1 VNEKLAQAV
10 IDAARDFAL
19 TGNGFDVMC
28 RAIEAYETAPAALT
42 RTYTTQPGESVGGI
56 ALRQCGD
63 EKAWRNI
70 LACNPTFAD
79 LLPHEYFPVGTV
91 LMLPPAPVN
100 APPVM
105 KLTPTPEAWEEIL
118 ADHRRLVR
126 ELDVLL
132 NGEEGAAKQASLC
145 DIVAQVRREKAQQE
159 AIDAALPRFPVE
171 LRKMWSGSE
180 VQRWIDE
187 RMKPRFKVL
196 RNALEHIAATA
207 RRSREQSR
215 RLRWIELRA
224 LGALNGTDEWRTVDL
239 PRSGEGVRRRLQ
251 HEIAERDAL
260 IQALQ
265 KALAYWM
272 PKVFDDR
279 SAHDAYLLV
288 GYEGET
294 EESWGEK
301 VQAELDRLNAIIN
314 TPHTDDFL
322 KSVSI
327 EAEHQRQRWDDS
339 GKTPADWFWLVG
351 YLAGKALNALIAGD
365 QDKAEH
371 HVITTA
377 AALANWYR
385 VLHGAGPCETGE
397 VAA

>member
-1 VNEKLAQAV
+1 MSTLPTGTAGQAV
-10 IDAARDFAL
+10 IDAARNFAL
-19 TGNGFDVMC
+19 TGEGFDAMC
-28 RAIEAYETAPAALT
+28 RAIEAYETSPVEQP
-42 RTYTTQPGESVGGI
+42 RTYTTQPGESVMGI
-56 ALRQCGD
+56 ALRQCGN
-63 EKAWRNI
+63 EMEWRHI
-70 LACNPTFAD
+70 LASNPKFASM
-79 LLPHEYFPVGTV
+79 LPHEYFPVGTV
-91 LMLPPAPVN
+91 LTLPPPPAVASPAP
-100 APPVM
+100 APADERAAFVKFWREVDEM
-105 KLTPTPEAWEEIL
+105 DPEETAQAAFTAGVVFARAASAKET
-118 ADHRRLVR
+118 AA
-126 ELDVLL
+126 
-132 NGEEGAAKQASLC
+132 EGPA
-145 DIVAQVRREKAQQE
+145 E
-159 AIDAALPRFPVE
+159 LPRFPLV
-171 LRKMWSGSE
+171 LRKMWSATD
-180 VQRWIDE
+180 VQQWLDDRIA
-187 RMKPRFKVL
+187 PRFKVL

-207 RRSREQSR
+207 RRSRSQSR

-239 PRSGEGVRRRLQ
+239 PKNGEGVRRRLV

-272 PKVFDDR
+272 PKVFDER
-279 SAHDAYLLV
+279 SEHDAYLLV
-288 GYEGET
+288 GYQGET

-301 VQAELDRLNAIIN
+301 AQAELERLNAIIN

-385 VLHGAGPCETGE
+385 VLRGAGPCETGE

>member
-1 VNEKLAQAV
+1 MSTLPTGTAGQAV
-10 IDAARDFAL
+10 IDAARELLLMGDPAGLPRHLTAL
-19 TGNGFDVMC
+19 R
-28 RAIEAYETAPAALT
+28 RALEAYETQP
-42 RTYTTQPGESVGGI
+42 RTHTTQPGESVMGI
-56 ALRQCGD
+56 ALRQCGN
-63 EKAWRNI
+63 ENEWRHI
-70 LACNPTFAD
+70 LACNPEFAGM
-79 LLPHEYFPVGTV
+79 LPHEYFPVGTV
-91 LMLPPAPVN
+91 LTLPPTPAAASPVEPPAAAP
-100 APPVM
+100 ADY
-105 KLTPTPEAWEEIL
+105 EEVL

-145 DIVAQVRREKAQQE
+145 DIVAQVRRQK
-159 AIDAALPRFPVE
+159 DDRAAV
-171 LRKMWSGSE
+171 
-180 VQRWIDE
+180 
-187 RMKPRFKVL
+187 
-196 RNALEHIAATA
+196 
-207 RRSREQSR
+207 
-215 RLRWIELRA
+215 
-224 LGALNGTDEWRTVDL
+224 
-239 PRSGEGVRRRLQ
+239 
-251 HEIAERDAL
+251 

-272 PKVFDDR
+272 PKVFDER

-339 GKTPADWFWLVG
+339 GKTHADWFWLVG

-377 AALANWYR
+377 AALANWHR
-385 VLHGAGPCETGE
+385 VLRGAGPCEAGE

>member
-10 IDAARDFAL
+10 IDAARDFAI

-28 RAIEAYETAPAALT
+28 RALEAYETGDDRCPICAATEPHTGTCGSDDPRALCKRAASHVALT
-42 RTYTTQPGESVGGI
+42 RTYTTQPGESVAGI

-63 EKAWRNI
+63 EKAWRHI
-70 LACNPTFAD
+70 LACNPTFSD

-91 LMLPPAPVN
+91 LMLPPLVRKVHEPHPAVGELSRERDELKAELKRREERDKGN
-100 APPVM
+100 VWFWQGDGNDHLES
-105 KLTPTPEAWEEIL
+105 LTCQVVIHADDLRAML
-118 ADHRRLVR
+118 ADR
-126 ELDVLL
+126 
-132 NGEEGAAKQASLC
+132 AA
-145 DIVAQVRREKAQQE
+145 V
-159 AIDAALPRFPVE
+159 
-171 LRKMWSGSE
+171 
-180 VQRWIDE
+180 
-187 RMKPRFKVL
+187 
-196 RNALEHIAATA
+196 
-207 RRSREQSR
+207 
-215 RLRWIELRA
+215 
-224 LGALNGTDEWRTVDL
+224 
-239 PRSGEGVRRRLQ
+239 
-251 HEIAERDAL
+251 

-272 PKVFDDR
+272 PKVFDGR

-301 VQAELDRLNAIIN
+301 VQAELERLNAIIN

-327 EAEHQRQRWDDS
+327 EAEHQRRRWDDS

-365 QDKAEH
+365 QDKAKH

-377 AALANWYR
+377 AALANWHLVLRGDDAATTVKPEPRTTGEAVFRMGDDGVCR
-385 VLHGAGPCETGE
+385 VVTGQRAPYEWRDTGALETGE
-397 VAA
+397 GHA